1 MVLQNMKLIRPSLVL
16 NRATTGSA
24 TMVVSAIIVQ
34 LPVPVRGT
42 IEEMDGCDHA
52 SDCVNDYWRMIW
64 ILITI
69 ATIIYFILLSWTC
82 WIKSK
87 ISIIIKE

>member
-1 MVLQNMKLIRPSLVL
+1 MKLIRPSLVL

-34 LPVPVRGT
+34 LPAPVRGT

-87 ISIIIKE
+87 I